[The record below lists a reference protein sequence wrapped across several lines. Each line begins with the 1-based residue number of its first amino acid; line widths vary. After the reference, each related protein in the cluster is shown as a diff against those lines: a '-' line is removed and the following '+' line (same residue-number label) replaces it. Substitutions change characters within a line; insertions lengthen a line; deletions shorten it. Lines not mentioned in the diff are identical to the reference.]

1 MGIPPCSTWRPVGV
15 AVLGKVPASC
25 IINIS
30 KGFAPL
36 TSCLTL
42 ILYSLFVAA
51 DEPCK
56 FQVPTLKFYKFAKVR
71 LKDENKH
78 IIFFIVPLLGD
89 IKVFAVKG
97 GVVKNHC

>member
-1 MGIPPCSTWRPVGV
+1 MYTWRPVGV
-15 AVLGKVPASC
+15 AVLGKVSASC
-25 IINIS
+25 IIKIS

-42 ILYSLFVAA
+42 TLHLLSVAA

-56 FQVPTLKFYKFAKVR
+56 FQVPTLKFSKFAKVR
-71 LKDENKH
+71 LKDKNKH
-78 IIFFIVPLLGD
+78 IIFFHRTSPWRYKG
-89 IKVFAVKG
+89 FAVKG